1 MSTPKLNLPSAV
13 KTWGHVKRW
22 VMIGS
27 ALVLVA
33 NAARAAEVSQTLP
46 FLDIAEIRQS
56 KGQFI
61 YIDFWASW
69 CAPCR
74 QSFPWMNALHSKYGA
89 RGLKVVAI
97 NVDAKRTEA
106 DKFLAHTPAQF
117 AVSFDAH
124 GESAKVLAIKTMPT
138 SVLVHP
144 DGRVLWVHSGFR
156 KEDGPELEARIAK
169 ALVAQQRLDRH

>member
-1 MSTPKLNLPSAV
+1 MSTLKLNFSSAI

-22 VMIGS
+22 VMMVG

-33 NAARAAEVSQTLP
+33 NAARAVEVSQTLP
-46 FLDIAEIRQS
+46 FLGVAEIQQS
-56 KGQFI
+56 KGQFV

-69 CAPCR
+69 CGPCR
-74 QSFPWMNALHSKYGA
+74 QSFPWMNALHAKYGP

-124 GESAKVLAIKTMPT
+124 GESAKVLAIKAMPT
-138 SVLVHP
+138 SLLVDP
-144 DGRVLWVHSGFR
+144 DGRVVWVHSGFR

-169 ALVAQQRLDRH
+169 AMLAQQLPDRH